1 MQEVGGCDVEG
12 IPTGKKYENF
22 LVLRFSLFLTRV
34 ACLLIAIAALHFVSH
49 SFLTA
54 GKFQKEKLS
63 HLVFNGNFHN
73 RSKVVLLKIHY
84 CSDKFHPTS
93 NQSTILGFLGPGKMK
108 QIQNI
113 QFFK

>member
-63 HLVFNGNFHN
+63 HLVFNGNL
-73 RSKVVLLKIHY
+73 KLKIHY

-93 NQSTILGFLGPGKMK
+93 NQSIILGFLGPVEK
-108 QIQNI
+108 
-113 QFFK
+113 

>member
-49 SFLTA
+49 SFLTI

-63 HLVFNGNFHN
+63 HLVFIGHFHN
-73 RSKVVLLKIHY
+73 RSKVVLIN
-84 CSDKFHPTS
+84 FHTQMDCQDS
-93 NQSTILGFLGPGKMK
+93 LLFGYISHNKHVLY
-108 QIQNI
+108 
-113 QFFK
+113 